1 MTDDLI
7 ARLATDLKPVRRHA
21 MTWLLLGAVVASSAV
36 AIAAML
42 MWLGMR
48 PDMETAPATMMF
60 WTKFTYTL
68 AVAILG
74 GVATLALA
82 RPDGR
87 TSWPWW
93 VAIGLL
99 AALVAGAFSQLARAE
114 PGEMMPLIIGG
125 TSLVCPWRIVVLALP
140 VLLGA
145 ILALRRFAPRNPT
158 LAGFAAGIM
167 AGGTGAWVYSFACTE
182 NGMMF
187 VALFYTAGIV
197 IVGALGAV
205 LGRWLL
211 RW

>member
-7 ARLATDLKPVRRHA
+7 ARLSADLKPVRPMA
-21 MTWLLLGAVVASSAV
+21 MQRLLIGAVIVSGLVAAV
-36 AIAAML
+36 MMN

-48 PDMETAPATMMF
+48 PDMDTAMATMNF

-68 AVAILG
+68 AVAVLG

-87 TSWPWW
+87 TRWPWF
-93 VAIGLL
+93 VALGLL
-99 AALVAGAFSQLARAE
+99 ALLVIGAFNQLARAE

-125 TSLVCPWRIVVLALP
+125 TSLVCPWRIVVLGLP

-167 AGGTGAWVYSFACTE
+167 SGGTGAWVYSFACAET
-182 NGMMF
+182 GMMF
-187 VALFYTAGIV
+187 LALWYSLGILV
-197 IVGALGAV
+197 VGAIGAL
-205 LGRWLL
+205 LGRFLL

>member
-7 ARLATDLKPVRRHA
+7 ARLSADLKPVRPMA
-21 MTWLLLGAVVASSAV
+21 MQRLLLGAVVVSGLVAAV
-36 AIAAML
+36 MMN

-48 PDMETAPATMMF
+48 PDMDTAMATMNF

-68 AVAILG
+68 AVAVLG

-87 TSWPWW
+87 IRWPWF
-93 VAIGLL
+93 AALGLL
-99 AALVAGAFSQLARAE
+99 ALLVIIAFIQLARAE
-114 PGEMMPLIIGG
+114 PDDMMPLIVGG
-125 TSLVCPWRIVVLALP
+125 TSLVCPWRIVVLGLP

-145 ILALRRFAPRNPT
+145 ILVLRRFAPANPT

-167 AGGTGAWVYSFACTE
+167 AGGTGAWVYSFACGE

-187 VALFYTAGIV
+187 LALWYSLGIL
-197 IVGALGAV
+197 IVGALGAL
-205 LGRWLL
+205 LGRFLL